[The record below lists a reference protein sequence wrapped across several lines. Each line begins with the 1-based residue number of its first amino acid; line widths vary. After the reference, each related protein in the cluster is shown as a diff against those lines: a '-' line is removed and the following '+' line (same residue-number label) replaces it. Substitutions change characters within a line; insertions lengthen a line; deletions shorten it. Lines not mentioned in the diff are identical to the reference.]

1 MGKQRVKG
9 LGMERKAMTTDNRT
23 NEKKVISI
31 GALILEAMADDDSLM
46 PMRHENGVSIDT
58 RNKVEGKKTSV
69 EGFWTAPDTGERYY
83 IAANVIIEPTEF
95 SYCPEDEDW

>member
-1 MGKQRVKG
+1 
-9 LGMERKAMTTDNRT
+9 MTTDNRT
-23 NEKKVISI
+23 NEKKVIDL
-31 GALILEAMADDDSLM
+31 GALILEAMADDNSLM

-69 EGFWTAPDTGERYY
+69 EGFWAAPDTGERYY